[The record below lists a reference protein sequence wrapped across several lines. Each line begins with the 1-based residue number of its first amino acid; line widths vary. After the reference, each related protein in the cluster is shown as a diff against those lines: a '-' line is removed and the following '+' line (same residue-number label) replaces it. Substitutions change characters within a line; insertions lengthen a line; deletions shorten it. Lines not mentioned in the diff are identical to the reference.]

1 MPKPIIHVPIPG
13 FNQLTQYVHQLEPV
27 DKGDYIEVGVEIRDV
42 EPDDGVQEGDW

>member
-1 MPKPIIHVPIPG
+1 MQKPVVYAPVPV
-13 FNQLTQYVHQLEPV
+13 FDQMTQAIYQLEPV